1 MDLCKL
7 LTLYSNFPHLNFCS
21 YKLNL
26 EFKLLQIHIIAHI
39 LSLLFM
45 WISLGPVVPKLFEYK
60 ATVLRCRS
68 LYNGTYPD
76 TRDGK
81 LQYAGSVRDCINEKH
96 AVSSWHGIPA
106 LIAFIFQH
114 FLVAFGFW
122 RATHTKLRLIQ
133 VALHSHFGYGCWL
146 LGGKPLKRGRFFKKL
161 IGQMANDN

>member
-1 MDLCKL
+1 
-7 LTLYSNFPHLNFCS
+7 
-21 YKLNL
+21 
-26 EFKLLQIHIIAHI
+26 
-39 LSLLFM
+39 M

-60 ATVLRCRS
+60 ATILRCRS
-68 LYNGTYPD
+68 LYNGTYTD

-81 LQYAGSVRDCINEKH
+81 LQYARSVRDCVNEKH

-146 LGGKPLKRGRFFKKL
+146 LGGKTLKRGDLKK
-161 IGQMANDN
+161 GQLANDK